1 MSPWAWLELS
11 WQCLL
16 PVNSRSQQDQA
27 SAVDSFSDCIYSDE
41 TTVQLEAH
49 RRFCCSKS
57 GLKPRCK
64 LRPKYPVKVH
74 VWAAISKR
82 GRSGICVF
90 EGCMDATGYIEIL
103 LKTLVPMINILYPDG
118 HRFVQDNDP
127 KHTFTL
133 ANSFYRENGINWWPT
148 TAESPD
154 ANPIENMWHE
164 MKEYLRRVVKPRKKE
179 ELIKGIQEFWETI
192 NIEKCTRYINH
203 LCKVLPKIIE
213 CDGRPT
219 GY

>member
-1 MSPWAWLELS
+1 
-11 WQCLL
+11 
-16 PVNSRSQQDQA
+16 
-27 SAVDSFSDCIYSDE
+27 
-41 TTVQLEAH
+41 
-49 RRFCCSKS
+49 
-57 GLKPRCK
+57 
-64 LRPKYPVKVH
+64 
-74 VWAAISKR
+74 
-82 GRSGICVF
+82 
-90 EGCMDATGYIEIL
+90 MDATGYIEIL

-179 ELIKGIQEFWETI
+179 ELMKGIQEFWETV

-203 LCKVLPKIIE
+203 LRKVLPKIIE
-213 CDGRPT
+213 CDGGPT

>member
-1 MSPWAWLELS
+1 
-11 WQCLL
+11 
-16 PVNSRSQQDQA
+16 
-27 SAVDSFSDCIYSDE
+27 
-41 TTVQLEAH
+41 
-49 RRFCCSKS
+49 
-57 GLKPRCK
+57 
-64 LRPKYPVKVH
+64 
-74 VWAAISKR
+74 
-82 GRSGICVF
+82 
-90 EGCMDATGYIEIL
+90 MDATGYIEIL
-103 LKTLVPMINILYPDG
+103 RKTLVPMINTLYPDE

-127 KHTFTL
+127 KHTSTL
-133 ANSFYRENGINWWPT
+133 AKSFYRENGINWWATP
-148 TAESPD
+148 AESPD